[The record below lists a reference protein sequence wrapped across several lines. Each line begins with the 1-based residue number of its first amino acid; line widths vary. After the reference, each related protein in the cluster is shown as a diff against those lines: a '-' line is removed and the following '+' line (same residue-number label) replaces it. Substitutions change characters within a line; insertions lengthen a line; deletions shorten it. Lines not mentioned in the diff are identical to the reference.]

1 MQTDMPT
8 SPRSSLSRT
17 ARHSRP
23 AWVQKPMPEV
33 ERPPKEVMG
42 DSHESDG
49 GDSSVG
55 GDSSGGDGGGCG
67 GDGGS
72 GCGCATDV
80 PMSPSVFCQP
90 SAPLFTQRQVSSF
103 SNRRGGGGGNGGD
116 GGSGCS
122 FATDVTMS
130 PSAFCVSPAPLF
142 TPEQA
147 KS

>member
-1 MQTDMPT
+1 MTDMPT

-33 ERPPKEVMG
+33 EKPPKEVLG
-42 DSHESDG
+42 VSHESDC
-49 GDSSVG
+49 GDGSVG
-55 GDSSGGDGGGCG
+55 GDSSGGDGGG
-67 GDGGS
+67 
-72 GCGCATDV
+72 
-80 PMSPSVFCQP
+80 
-90 SAPLFTQRQVSSF
+90 
-103 SNRRGGGGGNGGD
+103 GGD

-142 TPEQA
+142 TPKQA
-147 KS
+147 QILS

>member
-33 ERPPKEVMG
+33 EKPPKEVLG
-42 DSHESDG
+42 DSHDGDG
-49 GDSSVG
+49 GDGSVG
-55 GDSSGGDGGGCG
+55 GDSSGGDGGGGG

-72 GCGCATDV
+72 GCGFATDV
-80 PMSPSVFCQP
+80 P
-90 SAPLFTQRQVSSF
+90 
-103 SNRRGGGGGNGGD
+103 
-116 GGSGCS
+116 
-122 FATDVTMS
+122 MS

-142 TPEQA
+142 TAKQA
-147 KS
+147 HS